1 MTLAEELSRDDLSWS
16 YPIRARARARVLLC
30 AYALCARAAARVR
43 ARAGTTRITVLGNAT
58 LSRILV
64 ELF

>member
-1 MTLAEELSRDDLSWS
+1 MSSPESGPSWT
-16 YPIRARARARVLLC
+16 YPIRARARARVILC

-43 ARAGTTRITVLGNAT
+43 ARAGTNSGSVLGFATVSRITV
-58 LSRILV
+58 